1 MQMKKYTVRAAT
13 PLVIAALLLVGACK
27 GNEGRNDS
35 ALATD
40 TALNRDLQL
49 ANRNDSSQPQL
60 KDVPATPP
68 ATSSPSSSTPR
79 TTTSRPSGSSGSTKA
94 PSTGTTRTPS
104 GNVVTKNPSAG
115 SNPASTGGGKVGTI
129 AAGSQ
134 LVLASSA
141 RVCTNTNKV
150 GDKITATV
158 SEPVTGSN
166 GAVIPAG
173 ATVTMTVTQLK
184 RSENSNDKIIME
196 FQVNSVTFGGHT
208 YALDAAVQ
216 EASIDRVRNEP
227 KSKDVQKV
235 ATGAVIGAIA
245 GKILG
250 KSTKGAV
257 IGGAAGAAA
266 GAATAAATAN
276 YEGCVPQGGRIVV
289 QLNSAAQVRA

>member
-1 MQMKKYTVRAAT
+1 MTKYTVRAAT
-13 PLVIAALLLVGACK
+13 PLVFAALLLVGACK
-27 GNEGRNDS
+27 GSEGRNDS
-35 ALATD
+35 ALASDST
-40 TALNRDLQL
+40 LNRDLQL
-49 ANRNDSSQPQL
+49 ANKGDSAQQPQL
-60 KDVPATPP
+60 QDVPATP
-68 ATSSPSSSTPR
+68 AGTSSPTTTKPKTSTKSSSSGTKTTP
-79 TTTSRPSGSSGSTKA
+79 TTTHTK
-94 PSTGTTRTPS
+94 S
-104 GNVVTKNPSAG
+104 GNVVTTNPSAG
-115 SNPASTGGGKVGTI
+115 NNPSASGGGKVGTV
-129 AAGSQ
+129 AAGTQ
-134 LVLASSA
+134 LVLNNSS

-173 ATVTMTVTQLK
+173 ATVTLTVTQLK

-196 FQVNSVTFGGHT
+196 FEVNSVSFNGHT
-208 YALDAAVQ
+208 YPIEATVQ

-245 GKILG
+245 GKIIG

-276 YEGCVPQGGRIVV
+276 YEGCIAQGARIVV
-289 QLNSAAQVRA
+289 QLSSAAQIRA

>member
-1 MQMKKYTVRAAT
+1 MTKYTVRAAT
-13 PLVIAALLLVGACK
+13 PLVFAALLLVGACK

-35 ALATD
+35 ALASDST
-40 TALNRDLQL
+40 LNRDLQL
-49 ANRNDSSQPQL
+49 ANKGDSAQQPQL
-60 KDVPATPP
+60 QDVPATP
-68 ATSSPSSSTPR
+68 AGTSSPTTTKPKTSTKSSSSGTKTTP
-79 TTTSRPSGSSGSTKA
+79 TTTHTK
-94 PSTGTTRTPS
+94 S
-104 GNVVTKNPSAG
+104 GNVVTTNPSAG
-115 SNPASTGGGKVGTI
+115 NNPSASGGGKVGTV
-129 AAGSQ
+129 AAGTQ
-134 LVLASSA
+134 LVLNNSS

-158 SEPVTGSN
+158 SEPVTGTN

-173 ATVTMTVTQLK
+173 ATVTLTVTQLK
-184 RSENSNDKIIME
+184 RSENSNDKIVME
-196 FQVNSVTFGGHT
+196 FEVNSVSFNGHT
-208 YALDAAVQ
+208 YPIEATVQ

-245 GKILG
+245 GKIIG

-276 YEGCVPQGGRIVV
+276 YEGCIAQGARIVV
-289 QLNSAAQVRA
+289 QLSSAAQIRA

>member
-1 MQMKKYTVRAAT
+1 MTKYTVRAAT
-13 PLVIAALLLVGACK
+13 PLVFAALLLVGACK

-35 ALATD
+35 ALASDST
-40 TALNRDLQL
+40 LNRDLQL
-49 ANRNDSSQPQL
+49 ANKGDSAQQPQL
-60 KDVPATPP
+60 QDVPATP
-68 ATSSPSSSTPR
+68 AGTSSPTTTKPKTSTKSSSSGTKTTP
-79 TTTSRPSGSSGSTKA
+79 TTTHTK
-94 PSTGTTRTPS
+94 S
-104 GNVVTKNPSAG
+104 GNVVTTNPSAG
-115 SNPASTGGGKVGTI
+115 NNPSASGGGKVGTV
-129 AAGSQ
+129 AAGTQ
-134 LVLASSA
+134 LVLNNSS

-173 ATVTMTVTQLK
+173 ATVTLTVTQLK

-196 FQVNSVTFGGHT
+196 FEVNSVSFGGHT
-208 YALDAAVQ
+208 YPIEATVQ

-245 GKILG
+245 GKIIG

-276 YEGCVPQGGRIVV
+276 YEGCVAQGARIVV
-289 QLNSAAQVRA
+289 QLSSAAQIRA

>member
-1 MQMKKYTVRAAT
+1 MTKYTVRAAT
-13 PLVIAALLLVGACK
+13 PLVFAALLLVGACK

-35 ALATD
+35 ALASDST
-40 TALNRDLQL
+40 LNRDLQL
-49 ANRNDSSQPQL
+49 ANKGDSAQQPQL
-60 KDVPATPP
+60 QDVPATP
-68 ATSSPSSSTPR
+68 AGTSSPTTTKPKTSRKSSSSGTKTTP
-79 TTTSRPSGSSGSTKA
+79 TTTHTK
-94 PSTGTTRTPS
+94 S
-104 GNVVTKNPSAG
+104 GNVVTTNPSAG
-115 SNPASTGGGKVGTI
+115 NNPSASGGGKVGTV
-129 AAGSQ
+129 AAGTQ
-134 LVLASSA
+134 LVLNNSS

-158 SEPVTGSN
+158 SEPVTGTN

-196 FQVNSVTFGGHT
+196 FEVNSVSFGGHT
-208 YALDAAVQ
+208 YPIEAAVQ

-245 GKILG
+245 GKIIG

-276 YEGCVPQGGRIVV
+276 YEGCIAQGGRIVV
-289 QLNSAAQVRA
+289 QLSSAAQIRA

>member
-1 MQMKKYTVRAAT
+1 MTKYTVRAAT
-13 PLVIAALLLVGACK
+13 PLVFAALLLVGACK

-35 ALATD
+35 ALASDST
-40 TALNRDLQL
+40 LNRDLQL
-49 ANRNDSSQPQL
+49 ANKGDSAQPQL
-60 KDVPATPP
+60 QDVPATP
-68 ATSSPSSSTPR
+68 AGTSSPTTTKPKTSTKSSSSGTKTTP
-79 TTTSRPSGSSGSTKA
+79 TTTHTK
-94 PSTGTTRTPS
+94 S
-104 GNVVTKNPSAG
+104 GNVVTTNPSAG
-115 SNPASTGGGKVGTI
+115 NNPSASGGGKVGTV
-129 AAGSQ
+129 AAGTQ
-134 LVLASSA
+134 LVLNNSS

-173 ATVTMTVTQLK
+173 ATVTLTVTQLK

-196 FQVNSVTFGGHT
+196 FEVNSVSFNGHT
-208 YALDAAVQ
+208 YPIEATVQ

-245 GKILG
+245 GKIIG

-276 YEGCVPQGGRIVV
+276 YEGCIAQGARIVV
-289 QLNSAAQVRA
+289 QLSSAAQIRA

>member
-1 MQMKKYTVRAAT
+1 MTKYTVRAAT
-13 PLVIAALLLVGACK
+13 PLVFAALLLVGACK

-35 ALATD
+35 ALASDST
-40 TALNRDLQL
+40 LNRDLQL
-49 ANRNDSSQPQL
+49 ANKGDSAQQPQL
-60 KDVPATPP
+60 QDVPATP
-68 ATSSPSSSTPR
+68 AGTSSP
-79 TTTSRPSGSSGSTKA
+79 TTTKPKTSTKSNSSGTK
-94 PSTGTTRTPS
+94 TTPTTTHTKS
-104 GNVVTKNPSAG
+104 GNVVTTNPSAG
-115 SNPASTGGGKVGTI
+115 NNPSASGGGKVGTV
-129 AAGSQ
+129 AAGTQ
-134 LVLASSA
+134 LVLNNSS

-173 ATVTMTVTQLK
+173 ATVTLTVTQLK

-196 FQVNSVTFGGHT
+196 FEVNSVSFNGHT
-208 YALDAAVQ
+208 YPIEATVQ

-245 GKILG
+245 GKIIG

-276 YEGCVPQGGRIVV
+276 YEGCIAQGARIVV
-289 QLNSAAQVRA
+289 QLSSAAQIRA

>member
-1 MQMKKYTVRAAT
+1 MTKYTVRAAT
-13 PLVIAALLLVGACK
+13 PLVFAALLLVGACK

-35 ALATD
+35 ALASDST
-40 TALNRDLQL
+40 LNRDLQL
-49 ANRNDSSQPQL
+49 ANKGDSAQQPQL
-60 KDVPATPP
+60 QDVPATP
-68 ATSSPSSSTPR
+68 AGTSSPTTTKPKTSTKSSSSGTKTTP
-79 TTTSRPSGSSGSTKA
+79 TTTHTK
-94 PSTGTTRTPS
+94 S
-104 GNVVTKNPSAG
+104 GNVVTTNPSAG
-115 SNPASTGGGKVGTI
+115 NNPSASGGGKVGTV
-129 AAGSQ
+129 AAGTQ
-134 LVLASSA
+134 LVLNNSS

-173 ATVTMTVTQLK
+173 ATVTLTVTQLK

-196 FQVNSVTFGGHT
+196 FEVNSVSFNGHT
-208 YALDAAVQ
+208 YPIEATVQ

-245 GKILG
+245 GKIIG

-276 YEGCVPQGGRIVV
+276 YEGCIAQGARIVV
-289 QLNSAAQVRA
+289 QLSSAAQIRA

>member
-1 MQMKKYTVRAAT
+1 MNKYTVRAVT
-13 PLVIAALLLVGACK
+13 PLAFAALLAIGACK
-27 GNEGRNDS
+27 GKEGRSDS
-35 ALATD
+35 ALASD
-40 TALNRDLQL
+40 TTLSNLQL
-49 ANRNDSSQPQL
+49 ANRGDTAQQPQL

-68 ATSSPSSSTPR
+68 ATSSPSTKSSSTKSSGTSRSTTTPATR
-79 TTTSRPSGSSGSTKA
+79 TTPRGNTVTTNPGAST
-94 PSTGTTRTPS
+94 
-104 GNVVTKNPSAG
+104 NPS
-115 SNPASTGGGKVGTI
+115 SSGGGKVGTV
-129 AAGSQ
+129 AAGTQ
-134 LVLASSA
+134 LVLASTE

-196 FQVNSVTFGGHT
+196 FQVNSVSFGGHT
-208 YALDAAVQ
+208 YPLDASVQ
-216 EASIDRVRNEP
+216 EASIDRVRNQP
-227 KSKDVQKV
+227 TSKDVQKV

-276 YEGCVPQGGRIVV
+276 YEGCVAQGGRIVV
-289 QLNSAAQVRA
+289 QLTSAAQIKA